1 MGCRVTRVAKGYMGC
16 RFFKNQNP
24 YTICSGVM
32 NSEGCVFGL
41 QGYKGY
47 KRLHGLHI
55 FLKSES
61 NTICSGVM
69 NSEGCVFGLQG
80 YKGCEMLHGLQ
91 IFQNSESLYY
101 MQWSDEF

>member
-1 MGCRVTRVAKGYMGC
+1 MCVWVAGLQGLQKVTWVA
-16 RFFKNQNP
+16 FFFNQNP

-47 KRLHGLHI
+47 KRLHGLYFFFI
-55 FLKSES
+55 SES
-61 NTICSGVM
+61 I
-69 NSEGCVFGLQG
+69 
-80 YKGCEMLHGLQ
+80 
-91 IFQNSESLYY
+91 YY